1 MNKNKKMI
9 FAAVAVALIV
19 VAIAASYYLTI
30 PAQTA
35 QNSLLP
41 TGEPP
46 QGRIRVTGNVA
57 SEKTLTVKDLSQI
70 PLTNVTH
77 TIKGETA
84 NYVGVTLLEILNRT
98 GASWDSG
105 LINVAASDGFN
116 KTLNVYQ
123 AWNSTQYPG
132 SEIILAFVKN
142 GQWMTSSTGGPIQLI
157 TPGLASSYNVKSVTE
172 LQLRPWTINVSGA
185 VSNPMVLTGENLTNF
200 GTETVQAAFAPGG
213 EPQRTSNWTGTSLWR
228 ILQAAGISQSA
239 SKITIAAIDGYS
251 RDFTVAQ
258 AKDLNIIIG
267 FKENGQYLSLM
278 MGQPF
283 RLIVPME
290 DFKWGQYWVRWVSQI
305 NAS

>member
-1 MNKNKKMI
+1 MNKNKKI
-9 FAAVAVALIV
+9 FAAAAVAVIV
-19 VAIAASYYLTI
+19 VAIAASYYLTL

-46 QGRIRVTGNVA
+46 QGQIRVTGNVA